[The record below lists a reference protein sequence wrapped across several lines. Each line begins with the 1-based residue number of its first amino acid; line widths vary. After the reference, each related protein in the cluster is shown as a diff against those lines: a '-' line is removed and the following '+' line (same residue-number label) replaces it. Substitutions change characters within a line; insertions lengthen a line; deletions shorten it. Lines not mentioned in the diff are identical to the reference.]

1 MQDTLTYLGT
11 DGVFHGVTLAVNDVH
26 RLSSFYVDHLSMKQ
40 RDVVGGVELF
50 FDSDACILRLEQAE
64 VSCPYASSPRDRY
77 WKIGITLP
85 DLDAAYQYLT
95 SRGVG
100 VSRPHQFENIGYMS
114 HMTDPEEFQIEL
126 LQHTFAGQAKTV
138 QADPDAPFSE
148 AEIGQ
153 VTLRTT
159 NLERDLKRFHSE
171 NGMRLLSVQ
180 RLTHYGF
187 DLYFLAKTVEK
198 PPLSDLEAVENRPW
212 LWQRSYV
219 TLELQH
225 IHESD
230 VPLKIPPKGQVGYQG
245 LLFR

>member
-1 MQDTLTYLGT
+1 M
-11 DGVFHGVTLAVNDVH
+11 
-26 RLSSFYVDHLSMKQ
+26 
-40 RDVVGGVELF
+40 
-50 FDSDACILRLEQAE
+50 
-64 VSCPYASSPRDRY
+64 
-77 WKIGITLP
+77 
-85 DLDAAYQYLT
+85 
-95 SRGVG
+95 
-100 VSRPHQFENIGYMS
+100 
-114 HMTDPEEFQIEL
+114 
-126 LQHTFAGQAKTV
+126 

-159 NLERDLKRFHSE
+159 NLDRDLKRFHSE

>member
-1 MQDTLTYLGT
+1 MQDSFTYLGT
-11 DGVFHGVTLAVNDVH
+11 DGVFRGVTLVVNDVH
-26 RLSSFYVDHLSMKQ
+26 LLSSFYVDHLSMK
-40 RDVVGGVELF
+40 RRNVGGGVELF
-50 FDSDACILRLEQAE
+50 FDSDACILRLVHAE

-100 VSRPHQFENIGYMS
+100 VSRPHQFEDIGYMS
-114 HMTDPEEFQIEL
+114 HMTDPEGFQIEL
-126 LQHTFAGQAKTV
+126 LQHTFAGQAKTA
-138 QADPDAPFSE
+138 QADPEAPFSE
-148 AEIGQ
+148 AAIGQ

-187 DLYFLAKTVEK
+187 DLYFLAKTVEI
-198 PPLSDLEAVENRPW
+198 PPASDLEAVENRPW
-212 LWQRSYV
+212 LWQRTYV

-230 VPLKIPPKGQVGYQG
+230 VPLTIPPKGQVGYQG